1 MSNIADSR
9 ISDTHHGPRKAFARQ
24 GLKGRLAAAP
34 DKSISHRA
42 LIFSGLAN
50 GSTNIENLLESGDV
64 LATARAVE
72 AFGAQVERTGPA
84 QWHVTGCPIWR
95 TPKGPIDLGNS
106 GTAVR
111 LLMGA
116 AARFPLT
123 ATFIGDESL
132 SKRPMERVLGPL
144 RTMGVEAEAA
154 EGGRLPVRLT
164 GASPLH
170 PISYSPPVASA
181 QVKSAILLA
190 GLGAQGV
197 TTVEERTST
206 RDHTERMA
214 PMFGCPV
221 VTEHHKPG
229 RTVKIAGPI
238 ELKAAQN
245 VHVPGDPS
253 SAAFLVA
260 AALITPE
267 SEITVCDVLTNPA
280 RFELYE
286 VLKDMGADLTFEEA
300 GERCGESLVHIT
312 AKTSE
317 LKGITV
323 AASRAAA
330 MIDEYPIL
338 SVISAYAH
346 GTTRMEGLGELRA
359 KESDRLA
366 ASAAMLQANG
376 VEFELGPDTLTV
388 HGKGL
393 GSVPG
398 GGLTETHHDHRLAM
412 SGLIL
417 GFGAQ
422 LPSKVDEVAMIATS
436 YPTFFDDM
444 AQIGA
449 LIESE

>member
-1 MSNIADSR
+1 MSHNASSSAPQAQQGSR
-9 ISDTHHGPRKAFARQ
+9 KSFASQ

-42 LIFSGLAN
+42 LIFSALAN
-50 GSTNIENLLESGDV
+50 GTTRIENLLESGDV
-64 LATARAVE
+64 LATAKAV
-72 AFGAQVERTGPA
+72 AQFGANVEHVGPGE
-84 QWHVTGCPIWR
+84 WSVTGCPIWKS
-95 TPKGPIDLGNS
+95 PKQPVDLGNS

-116 AARFPLT
+116 ASRFALT
-123 ATFIGDESL
+123 VTFVGDESL

-144 RTMGVEAEAA
+144 RTMGVEAEAQ

-170 PISYSPPVASA
+170 PISYAPPIASA

-190 GLGAQGV
+190 GLGAEGV
-197 TTVEERTST
+197 TTVEERIST
-206 RDHTERMA
+206 RDHSERMA
-214 PMFGCPV
+214 PLFGCPI

-229 RTVKIAGPI
+229 RTVRIAGPI
-238 ELKAAQN
+238 TLQSADH

-253 SAAFLVA
+253 SAAFLIA
-260 AALITPE
+260 AALITPD

-280 RFELYE
+280 RFGLYE
-286 VLKDMGADLTFEEA
+286 VLKTMGADLTFTPA
-300 GERCGESLVHIT
+300 GERAGEELVHIT
-312 AKTSE
+312 ARTST
-317 LKGITV
+317 LKGV
-323 AASRAAA
+323 KVPASRAAS

-338 SVISAYAH
+338 SVIAANAE
-346 GTTRMEGLGELRA
+346 GTTKMEGLGELRA

-376 VEFELGPDTLTV
+376 VKFELGPDTLTV
-388 HGKGL
+388 HGQGL

-417 GFGAQ
+417 GLSSK
-422 LPSKVDEVAMIATS
+422 LPSKVDDVAMIATS

-449 LIESE
+449 RIESE